1 MLRWVVVCRG
11 WWRWVDSLVGWSGW
25 LCVLRSCCARET
37 RGFRGCTSG
46 TARQNTEPVSRGSHY
61 LRFNYFP
68 LEVCRIASRVFP
80 LRRRY
85 LSSRD
90 PPFSQG
96 KPVPLLFTLRSRFP
110 PLPPSHQFSIQT
122 ALHSRAPSLPLF
134 LYLRVFRCPGST
146 RFFQQLVSQ
155 LISPR

>member
-46 TARQNTEPVSRGSHY
+46 TARQNTEPVSRGSHH

-80 LRRRY
+80 LSASIS
-85 LSSRD
+85 LFEG
-90 PPFSQG
+90 FSFPR
-96 KPVPLLFTLRSRFP
+96 KENPFP
-110 PLPPSHQFSIQT
+110 PLPLFNSREFSF
-122 ALHSRAPSLPLF
+122 SLF
-134 LYLRVFRCPGST
+134 LYFTSVSLPR
-146 RFFQQLVSQ
+146 LVVYRGVL
-155 LISPR
+155 LISFSWYPVDERGIAQ